1 MRPHVIWKPEI
12 IFEKDMSLYQSSVT
26 LWCLSLDTIKDWGS
40 CHKLLSTELQNMQD
54 LMSLVFGY
62 SLNVKRDRKH

>member
-12 IFEKDMSLYQSSVT
+12 IFEKDISLYQSSVT
-26 LWCLSLDTIKDWGS
+26 LWCVSLDTIKR
-40 CHKLLSTELQNMQD
+40 LRILSQVTELQNMQD